1 MQQERDEE
9 SQVLTR
15 RGKVA
20 IGVVVAL
27 VLLFALGI
35 RVTHPQSGVEH
46 ALGSAESS
54 IAVYRVTDNYSLD
67 DKVVVALPENGPA
80 LGIVRGVVDGS
91 LDVQIGGTLFRLALD
106 DVNGKMVV
114 IVPFLGYPL
123 SWVGL

>member
-1 MQQERDEE
+1 
-9 SQVLTR
+9 VLTR

-27 VLLFALGI
+27 VILFALGI
-35 RVTHPQSGVEH
+35 RVTHPQSGMEH

-54 IAVYRVTDNYSLD
+54 IAIYRVTDNYSLD
-67 DKVVVALPENGPA
+67 DKVVVAVPENGPA

-91 LDVQIGGTLFRLALD
+91 LDVQIGGTLFRLGLD

-114 IVPFLGYPL
+114 IIPFLGYPL

>member
-1 MQQERDEE
+1 MRRAK
-9 SQVLTR
+9 VLTR
-15 RGKVA
+15 RGKVI
-20 IGVVVAL
+20 IGVVVGL

-35 RVTHPQSGVEH
+35 RVTHPQSGMEH

-54 IAVYRVTDNYSLD
+54 IAIYRVTDSYSLD

-91 LDVQIGGTLFRLALD
+91 LDVQIGGTLYRLAID
-106 DVNGKMVV
+106 DVDGKMVV
-114 IVPFLGYPL
+114 IIPFLGYPL